1 MRWSILYVLAL
12 ASEGKLVLGLVIGD
26 LVDTE
31 PLVSGTQETR
41 QASLNILDAVEVGSK
56 SIIDVDDD
64 DLPVGLTL
72 IEKGHDAKNLDLL
85 DLSSVANLLA
95 DLANVEGIVVTESLS
110 VLVLVGGVF
119 PGLENKMG

>member
-1 MRWSILYVLAL
+1 LRWSILYVLAL

>member
-1 MRWSILYVLAL
+1 LRWSILYVLAL

-119 PGLENKMG
+119 PGIENKMG